1 MAQVVWGQAAA
12 RAAAIE
18 SELGRL
24 AGVLRDTLGVVE
36 VWVFGSAVTGGVH
49 AHSDL
54 DLLVVRDTA
63 VPPSER
69 GPALHRELRP
79 RVPVDLFVYTPAELA
94 EGGRFVRSML
104 REARR
109 VL

>member
-1 MAQVVWGQAAA
+1 MFGAPQAA
-12 RAAAIE
+12 R
-18 SELGRL
+18 
-24 AGVLRDTLGVVE
+24 VQPHT
-36 VWVFGSAVTGGVH
+36 
-49 AHSDL
+49 DL

-94 EGGRFVRSML
+94 EGGRFVRSVL
-104 REARR
+104 SGARR